1 MAELAELK
9 GGPAEDYMRAMWL
22 SRSDALLTF
31 HAACLTPNLPPPW
44 PESPTGPHGV
54 AFAISANSRRLFDLT
69 ESVALLGFTPQDD
82 YDTFTAS
89 LYEEG
94 SL

>member
-1 MAELAELK
+1 M
-9 GGPAEDYMRAMWL
+9 PA
-22 SRSDALLTF
+22 
-31 HAACLTPNLPPPW
+31 LPPKADLLGRHEKRLLMTQSGHW
-44 PESPTGPHGV
+44 PHGV

-82 YDTFTAS
+82 YDEFAAS

>member
-1 MAELAELK
+1 
-9 GGPAEDYMRAMWL
+9 MRAMWL
-22 SRSDALLTF
+22 SRSDALLIF
-31 HAACLTPNLPPPW
+31 HAACLTPNLPAAW

-82 YDTFTAS
+82 YDEFAAS